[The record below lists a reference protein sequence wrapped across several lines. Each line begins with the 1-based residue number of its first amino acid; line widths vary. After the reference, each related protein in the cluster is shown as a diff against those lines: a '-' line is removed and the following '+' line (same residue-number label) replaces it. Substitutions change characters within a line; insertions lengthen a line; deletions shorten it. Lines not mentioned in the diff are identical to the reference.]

1 MRKISILHPTRHRH
15 EQALKTCSNWLSK
28 ADDADSIEYIFS
40 TDSDDKFPLKSFVNP
55 NKSAIEAIN
64 KAAEI
69 STGDLL
75 IVVSDDTDCPEHWDA
90 LLLKELDGKEDF
102 LVKTRD
108 GIQPVLITM
117 PVMDRKYYERFG
129 YIYFSGYKHMYA
141 DSEMTSVGH
150 LLGRV
155 ITSNLLFDHLHYST
169 GKSPKDAIND
179 KNDTTYSHGEALF
192 NERLKNNF
200 GIENPVI
207 KYEDIIWQPN
217 QVKLSILIATMP
229 SRAGYLFRLAGI
241 LTPQLTDDVEVV
253 IDCSM
258 EYNIGTK
265 RNKLLEIAKGDYI
278 AYIDDDDT
286 VSIDYVSKILGALG
300 ADCIGISGVI
310 TSNGSNAR
318 QWHISKEYMHWH
330 EKDGTYLRTPNHISP
345 VKRELALKAGFP
357 EIASGEDAEYSL
369 RLFPL
374 LKTENKIEGNIYW
387 YDYKSK

>member
-1 MRKISILHPTRHRH
+1 MRKISILHPTRHRY
-15 EQALKTCSNWLSK
+15 EQALKTSSSWLSK
-28 ADDADSIEYIFS
+28 ADNVDNIEYIFS
-40 TDSDDKFPLKSFVNP
+40 TDSDDSFPLKSLVNP

-64 KAAEI
+64 RAAETA
-69 STGDLL
+69 TGELF
-75 IVVSDDTDCPEHWDA
+75 IVVSDDTYCPDHWDT

-117 PVMDRKYYERFG
+117 PLMDRKYYERFG
-129 YIYFSGYKHMYA
+129 YIYHPDYHHMSCDVELTA
-141 DSEMTSVGH
+141 VGMM
-150 LLGRV
+150 LGKV
-155 ITSNLLFDHLHYST
+155 INSNLLFEHLHYST
-169 GKSPKDAIND
+169 GKSPKDAINE
-179 KNDTTYSHGEALF
+179 KNDLTYKQGYEVLF
-192 NERLKNNF
+192 KHSENNF
-200 GIENPVI
+200 NIENQVM
-207 KYEDIIWQPN
+207 KYEDIDWNPN
-217 QVKLSILIATMP
+217 TIRLSILIATMP

-265 RNKLLEIAKGDYI
+265 RNKLLETAKGDYI
-278 AYIDDDDT
+278 TYIDDDDS
-286 VSIDYVSKILGALG
+286 VSTDYVSKILGALG
-300 ADCIGISGVI
+300 ADCVGISGVI
-310 TSNGSNAR
+310 TNNGGNAK

-330 EKDGTYLRTPNHISP
+330 EKDGIYLRTPNHISP

-387 YDYKSK
+387 YDYRSK